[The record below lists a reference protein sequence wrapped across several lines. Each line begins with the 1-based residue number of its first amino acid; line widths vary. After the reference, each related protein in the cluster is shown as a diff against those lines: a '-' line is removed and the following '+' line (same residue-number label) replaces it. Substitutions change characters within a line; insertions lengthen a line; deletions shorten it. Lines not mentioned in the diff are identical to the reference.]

1 MSSNPTPAWV
11 LRRRREV
18 GDRIRA
24 IRTDRGLTQE
34 KLGERCGMDRIA
46 MNRIEGGH
54 QSARLD
60 TLIRI
65 ADALGVPLRSLFS

>member
-1 MSSNPTPAWV
+1 MPSDPTPDWV
-11 LRRRREV
+11 LRRRRQV

-46 MNRIEGGH
+46 MNRIENGH
-54 QSARLD
+54 QAARLD
-60 TLIRI
+60 TLIVI
-65 ADALGVPLRSLFS
+65 ADALGVPLRALFS